1 MPALFKQGI
10 ALSIT
15 LLAGLGLTANGQALK
30 TDLDPPSTVQVSNV
44 SGAPTPGNYISRYEI
59 FAAPSYLTTPK
70 LNLVQRGFN
79 ADFVINVKRWLSVGV
94 DYSGLSGHTD
104 VVPPELTPALQQLLA
119 SSVPP
124 GTLIAV
130 PYKSG
135 AQTFG
140 AGPQF
145 NFRRLRRATLFVRPA
160 GGGLHE
166 SLTLNPDNPLTSA
179 LVAQIV
185 PSHKKSDL
193 TLFYGV
199 GGGVDLN
206 MSKHIGMRFAADF
219 VHYKLFSDL
228 LATGQNGVRLSVAP
242 IFRFGGGLK

>member
-1 MPALFKQGI
+1 MPTMLRRGI

-15 LLAGLGLTANGQALK
+15 LLAFLELTARGQALK
-30 TDLDPPSTVQVSNV
+30 TDLYPTSTVQASNV
-44 SGAPTPGNYISRYEI
+44 SAAPSQQNYISRYEI

-79 ADFVINVKRWLSVGV
+79 ADFVINLKRWLSVGV
-94 DYSGLSGHTD
+94 DYSNLSGHSD
-104 VVPPELTPALQQLLA
+104 VVPKELTPALQQLLA

-130 PYKSG
+130 PYKSA

-145 NFRRLRRATLFVRPA
+145 NFRRLRRATFFVRPA

-166 SLTLNPDNPLTSA
+166 SITLNPDNPLTNV

-193 TLFYGV
+193 NLFYGI

-206 MSKHIGMRFAADF
+206 MSKHVGVRFATDF

-242 IFRFGGGLK
+242 IFRFGGSVK

>member
-1 MPALFKQGI
+1 MRLLLKRGI

-15 LLAGLGLTANGQALK
+15 LLACLELTAKGQALK
-30 TDLDPPSTVQVSNV
+30 TDVDSTSTVQATSVSA
-44 SGAPTPGNYISRYEI
+44 APTPQNYISRYEI

-94 DYSGLSGHTD
+94 DYSNLSGHTD
-104 VVPPELTPALQQLLA
+104 VVPQELTPALQQLLA

-145 NFRRLRRATLFVRPA
+145 NFRRLRRATFFVRPA

-166 SLTLNPDNPLTSA
+166 SITLNPDNPLTSA

-199 GGGVDLN
+199 GGGVDLS

-242 IFRFGGGLK
+242 IFRFGGSLK

>member
-1 MPALFKQGI
+1 MPTQLKQGI
-10 ALSIT
+10 AFAIS
-15 LLAGLGLTANGQALK
+15 LLACLELTANSQTVNADLVPTRAVQA
-30 TDLDPPSTVQVSNV
+30 SN
-44 SGAPTPGNYISRYEI
+44 SSAAPTPQNFISRYEI

-79 ADFVINVKRWLSVGV
+79 TDFVINVKRWLSVGL
-94 DYSGLSGHTD
+94 DYSNLSGHTD
-104 VVPPELTPALQQLLA
+104 VVPQELTPALQQLLA

-130 PYKSG
+130 PYKSA

-145 NFRRLRRATLFVRPA
+145 NFRRLRLATFFVRPA

-166 SLTLNPDNPLTSA
+166 SITLNPDNPLTSA

-206 MSKHIGMRFAADF
+206 MSKHIGVRFAADF

-242 IFRFGGGLK
+242 IFRFGGGVK

>member
-1 MPALFKQGI
+1 MSALLKQGMAFVI
-10 ALSIT
+10 A
-15 LLAGLGLTANGQALK
+15 LLAGLELTANGQTVNA
-30 TDLDPPSTVQVSNV
+30 DLI
-44 SGAPTPGNYISRYEI
+44 PTPPVQASNSSAAPIPENYISRYEI

-94 DYSGLSGHTD
+94 DYSNLSGNSD
-104 VVPPELTPALQQLLA
+104 VVPQELTPTLQQLLA

-130 PYKSG
+130 PYRSA

-145 NFRRLRRATLFVRPA
+145 NFRRLRRASFFVRPA

-166 SLTLNPDNPLTSA
+166 TITLNPDNPLTSA

-185 PSHKKSDL
+185 PSRKKSDL

-206 MSKHIGMRFAADF
+206 MSKHVGVRFAADF

-242 IFRFGGGLK
+242 IFRFGGSVK

>member
-1 MPALFKQGI
+1 MRTLLKRGI

-15 LLAGLGLTANGQALK
+15 LLACLEWTAKGQALK
-30 TDLDPPSTVQVSNV
+30 TDVDSTSTLQPSNV
-44 SGAPTPGNYISRYEI
+44 PTAPTPENYISRYEI

-79 ADFVINVKRWLSVGV
+79 ADCVINVKRWLSVGV
-94 DYSGLSGHTD
+94 DYSNLSGHTD
-104 VVPPELTPALQQLLA
+104 VVPQELTPALQQLLA

-130 PYKSG
+130 PYKSA

-145 NFRRLRRATLFVRPA
+145 NFRRLRRATFFVRPA

-166 SLTLNPDNPLTSA
+166 SITLNPDNPLTRA

-206 MSKHIGMRFAADF
+206 LSKHIGMRFAADF

-242 IFRFGGGLK
+242 IFRFGGSLK

>member
-1 MPALFKQGI
+1 MPTLLKQGI

-15 LLAGLGLTANGQALK
+15 LLACLELTARGQALK
-30 TDLDPPSTVQVSNV
+30 TDPDATSTVQASNV
-44 SGAPTPGNYISRYEI
+44 SATPTPQNDISRYEI
-59 FAAPSYLTTPK
+59 FGAPSYLTTPK

-79 ADFVINVKRWLSVGV
+79 ADFVVNVNRWLSVGV
-94 DYSGLSGHTD
+94 DYSNLSGHSD
-104 VVPPELTPALQQLLA
+104 VVPQELTPALQQLLA

-130 PYKSG
+130 PYKSA

-145 NFRRLRRATLFVRPA
+145 NFRRLRCATFFVRPA

-166 SLTLNPDNPLTSA
+166 SITLHPDNPLTSA

-206 MSKHIGMRFAADF
+206 MSKHLGVRFAADF

-242 IFRFGGGLK
+242 IFRFGGSVK